1 MKNRV
6 LISAA
11 ITCALG
17 SQPGPT
23 IAAPLQKDKLQIE
36 FQTLTRGF
44 DGRVGICAQDE
55 TGLACAKGDQ
65 RFSLQSVMKLLV
77 GLAVMDAVDHRGWRL
92 DEEIVVRKE
101 DLSLYVQPIAE
112 LVKDQGYRT
121 TVGDLVRRAIVDSD
135 SAAADILVGRLDGP
149 KEVQPS
155 LDRRAISGVRFD
167 RDERHLQTEILGLE
181 WRSEFVDPAI
191 LESAIAGVPQEH
203 RDMSYRQYQTDP
215 RDTATP
221 RAMASLLYALA
232 NGKLLSPTSTTYLL
246 EMMSKTVTFPDRLKA
261 GVSKGWKL
269 GHKTGTSGTWE
280 GVTAATNDVG
290 LLTAPDGHKISIVVF
305 VGDSR
310 EAPSKRAAII
320 ASAARLTISHYQ

>member
-11 ITCALG
+11 ITCVMG
-17 SQPGPT
+17 GHPDPT
-23 IAAPLQKDKLQIE
+23 VAAPLQKDKLQIE
-36 FQTLTRGF
+36 FRTLMRGF
-44 DGRVGICAQDE
+44 DGRVGVCARDE
-55 TGLACAKGDQ
+55 AVLACVNGDQ

-77 GLAVMDAVDHRGWRL
+77 GLAVMDAVDHRGWHL

-101 DLSLYVQPIAE
+101 DLSLYVQPIAK

-135 SAAADILVGRLDGP
+135 SAAADILVGRLGGP
-149 KEVQPS
+149 KEVQS
-155 LDRRAISGVRFD
+155 FLDRRAISDVRFD
-167 RDERHLQTEILGLE
+167 RDERHLQTEIVGLE

-191 LESAIAGVPQEH
+191 LEPAIAGVPQDR
-203 RDMSYRQYQTDP
+203 RDASYRQYQTDP

-221 RAMASLLYALA
+221 RGMASLLYALA
-232 NGKLLSPTSTTYLL
+232 DGKLLSPTSTTYLL
-246 EMMSKTVTFPDRLKA
+246 EIMSKTVTFPDRLKA

-269 GHKTGTSGTWE
+269 GHKTGTSGTWK

-290 LLTAPDGHKISIVVF
+290 LLTAPDGRKISIVVF

-310 EAPSKRAAII
+310 EAPSKRAAMI
-320 ASAARLTISHYQ
+320 ASVARLTISHYQ